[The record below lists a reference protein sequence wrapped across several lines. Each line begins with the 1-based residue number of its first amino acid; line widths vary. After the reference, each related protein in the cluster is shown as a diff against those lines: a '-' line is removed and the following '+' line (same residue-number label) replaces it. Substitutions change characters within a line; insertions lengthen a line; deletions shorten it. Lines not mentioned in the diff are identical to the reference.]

1 MAIQFGTGP
10 LAGGG
15 EPHVLDEP
23 RRLRAVLG
31 DRVVL
36 DSTRAKLVFA
46 PSSFMTPCV
55 PREDVAGGVAV
66 EDAVVAGHV
75 TLAEEG
81 AQWFLEEERVFGH
94 LRDPYHRVDVV
105 EASRPAA
112 VTVAGTT
119 VASTPRAK
127 LLYETSLPLRG
138 YFPATA
144 VEAGVLTPSDKRTQ
158 WPLQGGGQL
167 LARDARRPA
176 PRGCRV
182 ELRDRAARVHR
193 RAPPRVLLG
202 RGHRNAPRGARAALH
217 ALSTSGWVDQCTSW

>member
-55 PREDVAGGVAV
+55 PREDVAGDVAV

-127 LLYETSLPLRG
+127 LLYETSLPLRV
-138 YFPATA
+138 YLPATA

-158 WPLQGGGQL
+158 CPYKGEANYWHVTLDGRRL
-167 LARDARRPA
+167 EDAAWSYETALPESIGVRHHV
-176 PRGCRV
+176 CF
-182 ELRDRAARVHR
+182 
-193 RAPPRVLLG
+193 LG
-202 RGHRNAPRGARAALH
+202 EGIETCLEEPVQRFTL
-217 ALSTSGWVDQCTSW
+217 